1 MDRSDNTISRRDF
14 TAMATLLG
22 GMSLAGPV
30 SAQSFGDI
38 MGSAKKIVEAA
49 SYSDAEMRVFFD
61 QMSDDMDSKN
71 PVAGPDDPYGQRLA
85 ALSQGLESYDG
96 LDLDIKAYLVSD
108 VNAFAMA
115 NGTIRIFAGL
125 MDEFSDDE
133 VRYVIGHE
141 IGHVQR
147 EHTKKRMQGA
157 LQREAALSVAG
168 TADQKI
174 GAIAGSELGK
184 FFGDVI
190 GAQHSQKHE
199 RQADDYALEFMQD
212 NGFDEQACVTAL
224 EKLEA
229 MSGGSGGGLA
239 AWTST
244 HPSPKARAKR
254 MRKKID

>member
-1 MDRSDNTISRRDF
+1 
-14 TAMATLLG
+14 MATLLG
-22 GMSLAGPV
+22 GVSIAAPV

-38 MGSAKKIVEAA
+38 LGSAKKVAEAA
-49 SYSDAEMRVFFD
+49 SYSDAEMMVFFN
-61 QMSDDMDSKN
+61 QMSEDMDSKN

-85 ALSQGLESYDG
+85 ALSQGLDSYDG

-125 MDEFSDDE
+125 MDQFTDDE

-157 LQREAALSVAG
+157 LQRDAAMSVAS
-168 TADQKI
+168 TASNDVRR
-174 GAIAGSELGK
+174 IANSDLGK

-190 GAQHSQKHE
+190 TAQHSQKHE
-199 RQADDYALEFMQD
+199 RQADDYAFDFMQQKGY
-212 NGFDEQACVTAL
+212 NAEACATAL
-224 EKLEA
+224 EKLGG
-229 MSGGSGGGLA
+229 GGSSGIA

-244 HPSPKARAKR
+244 HPSPASRAKR
-254 MRKKID
+254 MRKKLK